1 MNSFNYVT
9 GVTVPYNACNGAYSV
24 QKDNI
29 LKCVNKIK
37 YLRLI
42 WRQNHEIQHCIKT
55 KDRLENMLIIII
67 ASKATIRH
75 LADSYFRTN

>member
-42 WRQNHEIQHCIKT
+42 WRQNHEIQHYKN
-55 KDRLENMLIIII
+55 KGQARKYANNNN
-67 ASKATIRH
+67 SK
-75 LADSYFRTN
+75 